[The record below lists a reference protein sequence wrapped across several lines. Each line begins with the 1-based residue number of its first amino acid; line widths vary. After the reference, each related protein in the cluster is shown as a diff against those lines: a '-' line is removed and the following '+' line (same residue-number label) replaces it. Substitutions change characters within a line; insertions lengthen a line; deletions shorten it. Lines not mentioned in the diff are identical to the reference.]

1 MIVIISSVP
10 AYAAPA
16 LPPPRPEPLTEIPAA
31 ELRRLAP
38 ILRSSDLALF
48 ESNERGAM
56 KQVSAVTLVAAP
68 PSVARDVVMH
78 AERYPEFVRNM
89 DKSVV
94 RHEPE
99 GTFLHSFVVNYR
111 IYSIVGNHRYVPLPA
126 RPGESAGRVQMYDA
140 DPGGVRN
147 YIWEFVPVGNGTVVV
162 LYGFAPIPGDRVMG
176 PFLEAVPTLE
186 YGLALT
192 SQMALLLSVK
202 ARAQALAGKIA
213 LGPVGSAGAGDYQ
226 TLLTRGAVAI
236 LRTVE
241 GRLIDISLVHR
252 VQAPLAKVMR
262 VAGDVGQWSAF
273 VPSLKRSTPTG
284 NQGVEIEQR
293 LPLMMTWTTG
303 YGVRTD
309 PRSVDLFALS
319 GDLGGGRL
327 RLDGRELGERT
338 ELVFRSNQQ
347 YHRTSVVLRQLYKLE
362 PLFEQGMSVGMHLV
376 VLEAIKRR
384 AEALQVL
391 QR

>member
-1 MIVIISSVP
+1 MVP
-10 AYAAPA
+10 SLTANAASA

-31 ELRRLAP
+31 ELKRLAP

-48 ESNERGAM
+48 EANERGAM
-56 KQVSAVTLVAAP
+56 KQVSAMTWVAAP
-68 PSVARDVVMH
+68 PAVARDVVLH
-78 AERYPEFVRNM
+78 AERYTEFVRNM
-89 DKSVV
+89 DKSIV

-99 GTFLHSFVVNYR
+99 GAFLHSFVVNYR

-126 RPGESAGRVQMYDA
+126 RPGEPAARVQMYDA

-147 YIWEFVPVGNGTVVV
+147 YIWEFLPAGMGTVVV

-176 PFLEAVPTLE
+176 PFLDAVPTLE

-202 ARAQALAGKIA
+202 ARAQALAGKVD
-213 LGPVGSAGAGDYQ
+213 LGAVGYADAADYQ
-226 TLLTRGAVAI
+226 TLLDRGALAI
-236 LRTVE
+236 LRSVE

-262 VAGDVGQWSAF
+262 VAGDVGHWSAF
-273 VPSLKRSTPTG
+273 VPSLKRSTPIG
-284 NQGVEIEQR
+284 DRGVEIEQR
-293 LPLMMTWTTG
+293 LPLMMSWTTG

-319 GDLGGGRL
+319 GDLSGGRL
-327 RLDGRELGERT
+327 RLDGREVGDRT

-347 YHRTSVVLRQLYKLE
+347 YQRTSMVLRQLYKLE

-376 VLEAIKRR
+376 MLEAIKRR
-384 AEALQVL
+384 AEALQML
-391 QR
+391 HR